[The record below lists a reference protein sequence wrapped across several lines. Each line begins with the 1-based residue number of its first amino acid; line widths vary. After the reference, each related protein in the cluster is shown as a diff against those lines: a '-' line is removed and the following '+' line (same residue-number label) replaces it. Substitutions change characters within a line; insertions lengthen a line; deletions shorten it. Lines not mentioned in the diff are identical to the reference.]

1 MENQEPQLNPE
12 IENVMNKNEYQQTIF
27 EKSIFLYDFEVDAVE
42 LDKNNDGTVSTQELH
57 DYVDGHLASQLTK
70 FILERNKGNIMT
82 SVNITEGKINKMLK
96 LMVMSP
102 EDFKHAVDF
111 FIRILPQDA
120 LDSIRGTK

>member
-1 MENQEPQLNPE
+1 MENQEPQINPE
-12 IENVMNKNEYQQTIF
+12 IENILNKNEYQQAIF

-57 DYVDGHLASQLTK
+57 DYIDGHLAAELTK
-70 FILERNKGNIMT
+70 FILSRNKGNIMT
-82 SVNITEGKINKMLK
+82 NADMTTGKVSKMLK

-120 LDSIRGTK
+120 LDSIRGVK